1 MKIFVVGVIFFIL
14 GLSLA
19 GFVAI
24 KFFVYGGQSV
34 AASEIQLYS
43 NTLQLI
49 NTNDIDEVIR
59 RSCFSLPVALEN
71 KIQMDNSFFATQL
84 PTGMVNA
91 DESIEDLAAKHL
103 SDKGI
108 CNRT

>member
-1 MKIFVVGVIFFIL
+1 MKIFVVGLISFVL

-34 AASEIQLYS
+34 ATSEIQFYS

-49 NTNDIDEVIR
+49 NTNNIDEIIR

-71 KIQMDNSFFATQL
+71 KEQMDNSFFATESPL
-84 PTGMVNA
+84 IMVSA
-91 DESIEDLAAKHL
+91 DQSIEDLATKHL
-103 SDKGI
+103 SDNGI
-108 CNRT
+108 CKRT